1 MGPDADDEQVWYGED
16 EGWLDEQGQAWY
28 QGQDQGWYDQGSF
41 NPLPQDFGSDQWQY
55 YPPEQQPYWAPPQ
68 PQQDQV
74 SGFSG
79 EWSPPD
85 ETVQPPPPPYA
96 AGLSAQ
102 QQPYI
107 PEMAEEELAEA
118 ERGFTFAVPVESM
131 GGEPAAGSASGFNP
145 YQSEWYSPMAPN
157 EPMMMGPVD
166 WDSNAGYPNQWYNVD
181 PYGPVPNY
189 NQVNP
194 CSILPSRL

>member
-68 PQQDQV
+68 PQEDQV

-85 ETVQPPPPPYA
+85 ETVQPPPPPCT
-96 AGLSAQ
+96 AGGL
-102 QQPYI
+102 
-107 PEMAEEELAEA
+107 
-118 ERGFTFAVPVESM
+118 
-131 GGEPAAGSASGFNP
+131 
-145 YQSEWYSPMAPN
+145 
-157 EPMMMGPVD
+157 
-166 WDSNAGYPNQWYNVD
+166 
-181 PYGPVPNY
+181 
-189 NQVNP
+189 
-194 CSILPSRL
+194 